1 MWREGCVAGW
11 VEGGEGRAVMK
22 WGCDEVGLCGGV
34 AWRGGM
40 VRRQSCVEE
49 RLCLAHQHLFV
60 VLDMNA
66 KG

>member
-1 MWREGCVAGW
+1 M
-11 VEGGEGRAVMK
+11 EGGWSG
-22 WGCDEVGLCGGV
+22 DEVGLCGGRAV
-34 AWRGGM
+34 WRGGM